1 MPRRLWQMNTHTH
14 NWRNLLRLRYGAGH
28 KPHKRFVNRL
38 LLLLSLLQYDV
49 SKEEKKKYKKMN
61 PAGGPPQLASLCCC
75 NHLFLVSFLFRGE
88 MQFDFPLGWLV
99 SHSEARGRIT
109 EADRIKSTLQSKASN
124 NTHTRSVR
132 GLTHPA
138 HPSTLASTV
147 FKIEKIKV

>member
-1 MPRRLWQMNTHTH
+1 MPRRLWQMNTHTQLEKPSSSSV
-14 NWRNLLRLRYGAGH
+14 WGGAQA
-28 KPHKRFVNRL
+28 PQTICQSFIIVIIIIAVRRF
-38 LLLLSLLQYDV
+38 QGG
-49 SKEEKKKYKKMN
+49 KKYKKMN
-61 PAGGPPQLASLCCC
+61 PAGGPPQLATLCCC